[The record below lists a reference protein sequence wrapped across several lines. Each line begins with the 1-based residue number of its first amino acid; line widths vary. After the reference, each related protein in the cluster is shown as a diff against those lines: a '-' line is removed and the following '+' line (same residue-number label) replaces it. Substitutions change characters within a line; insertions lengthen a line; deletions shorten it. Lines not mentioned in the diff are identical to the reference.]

1 MMSLYF
7 ANISRYKSFSRI
19 GVNALKRELRL
30 AQDRRFEL
38 GFDLFQ
44 LGKQEIT
51 TLDFFAVFRSG

>member
-1 MMSLYF
+1 
-7 ANISRYKSFSRI
+7 
-19 GVNALKRELRL
+19 VNALKRELRL

-51 TLDFFAVFRSG
+51 TLDFFAVFSS